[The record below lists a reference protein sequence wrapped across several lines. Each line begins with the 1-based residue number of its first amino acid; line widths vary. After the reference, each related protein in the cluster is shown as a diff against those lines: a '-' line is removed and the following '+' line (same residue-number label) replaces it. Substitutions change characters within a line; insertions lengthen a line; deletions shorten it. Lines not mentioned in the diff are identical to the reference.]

1 MVFSLPW
8 FTKYL
13 EISPKKSGILLI
25 ITGWGE
31 SGKVILQVSIAVFS
45 GTVKKIFRQ
54 RWLSPPRKNWPDIL
68 NPRRQVSI
76 LEREPDIAV
85 YKHGACLNTR
95 ISYDMRVTYDVCW
108 DKLTKDKLKIVFL
121 YSWRWLRQRETF
133 YIENQQQ
140 LQLHRLRQLM
150 ILVYNNWRTIVELVE
165 LYSELSM
172 NYVCLSVCSNH
183 LTVDVKCTVA
193 F

>member
-1 MVFSLPW
+1 VVFSLPW

-108 DKLTKDKLKIVFL
+108 DKLTKDKLKDCFFVQL
-121 YSWRWLRQRETF
+121 TVAPAKRDVLHRKSTATTTTPAETTDDTGV
-133 YIENQQQ
+133 QQ
-140 LQLHRLRQLM
+140 LK
-150 ILVYNNWRTIVELVE
+150 NNSWTSGTLLWTIYEL
-165 LYSELSM
+165 
-172 NYVCLSVCSNH
+172 CLSVC
-183 LTVDVKCTVA
+183 L